1 MCARAAGCFLS
12 VLLHDHHSAD
22 ASQQGDEK
30 PLVSESRFTVAAL
43 SAQVHSDKDAMQRAL
58 VEAQSEKQAVMQ
70 AGEVLLAE
78 LEQLH
83 EARDDAQRRLT
94 GART

>member
-1 MCARAAGCFLS
+1 
-12 VLLHDHHSAD
+12 
-22 ASQQGDEK
+22 
-30 PLVSESRFTVAAL
+30 
-43 SAQVHSDKDAMQRAL
+43 MQRAL
-58 VEAQSEKQAVMQ
+58 MEAQSEKQAVMQ

-94 GART
+94 GAGMWINSLANVRMSSRCRHALQSGRRIRYLK

>member
-1 MCARAAGCFLS
+1 MAICW
-12 VLLHDHHSAD
+12 
-22 ASQQGDEK
+22 
-30 PLVSESRFTVAAL
+30 
-43 SAQVHSDKDAMQRAL
+43 AQVHSDKDAMQRAL

-94 GART
+94 GARLLESRAFAASRPAVAAATAR